1 MRLLVGA
8 GERETEG
15 ESVSSRGERERARE
29 RRRERGGE
37 REVLHASSLR
47 GGENKRPQRQFCV
60 TVSGLKKKILDIQA
74 DRIKAQLRLLLSREF
89 CDLRMGWISTG
100 GLRRH

>member
-1 MRLLVGA
+1 M
-8 GERETEG
+8 
-15 ESVSSRGERERARE
+15 
-29 RRRERGGE
+29 
-37 REVLHASSLR
+37 LHASSLR
-47 GGENKRPQRQFCV
+47 GEENKRPQWQFGIA
-60 TVSGLKKKILDIQA
+60 VSGLKKKILDIQA